1 MYVKYRRNICFYIRS
16 NEMKRKLSLRKA
28 GILCLLL
35 ALCLTMLPI
44 SALADSFQAVV
55 TSTSMV
61 VRSGPTVD
69 DSRIG
74 TLKKGTTVT
83 VLSHKNGI
91 AFIEY
96 KGKRGYARVSDM
108 TRLSTE
114 TTTEEKSLSGLGKVT
129 ASSLTVYASADK
141 SSKTLGTLKKGA
153 TITVLATKGDWARVE
168 NGSRTGYVL
177 KSGLSIDTKAT
188 ATATPAPTKKPSAT
202 PYVEWADTK
211 ESEDAVVTADKM
223 IVRDGP
229 TKDDEKLGTLKK
241 GTKFIVHAMD
251 DEEEVAYI
259 EYKDQLGFAL
269 VEDFRLVNPKATSS
283 AEKTSGLGVVNV
295 KTLSV
300 YEKASD
306 SSKKLGTLKKGDRVT
321 VLSATSSWAN
331 IQVGSKT
338 GYVNRHMLNI
348 TFGVTATPT
357 VKPTATAA
365 PTPTATPAPE
375 SLSGIGSVTVDVLYV
390 YKTASTSATK
400 LGSLKKGDCVTVL
413 AVKDGWARVQKG
425 SNVGYV
431 NKRGLDITYGATA
444 TPTVKPTAT
453 ATATPAA
460 TKQTSATLAPGWEMG
475 TAQSATVSK
484 RAVVRIGPSA
494 SDTSLGYLS
503 AGTKITVHAVKNGIA
518 YIEYKGRTGYA
529 SASALKL
536 DASSESE
543 ETALNCLCT
552 LNADGTKVYAS
563 ASTDSKVL
571 ATLHRG
577 ITFTALSE
585 KDGWVKLENGK
596 NIGYVKKSAVTLYPS
611 VSPTAKPDDPI
622 VSCDPVAAV
631 IAEDSTKV
639 YAKNDKSS
647 KVLATLKSGTSV
659 TLCGSSGSWAMIKSG
674 DSTGYV
680 YDPLSVLTQA
690 SVTLKESTSV
700 TATVS
705 KKTSVYPFMLKSERT
720 VGTVTVGLEV
730 KVLATKDNWALI
742 QRGSNKGYCPLS
754 CLTLAQQPT
763 LSETTKQEAILSAD
777 AKLYQYAS
785 TGSTV
790 KATLS
795 KYTLITLLGYDDG
808 WCLISS
814 GSQKGYVPRGSV
826 HLMSEFTLTATESLE
841 ATVSKASTV
850 YAYAHTKSKSLGSLK
865 KGATVTVLARDD
877 KWALVQKGSNQ
888 GYMPLD
894 ALNVK
899 TDEFTS
905 PTVKTLT
912 ATVIHSGAKVYK
924 LALED
929 ADVMTTL
936 ALAADVKV
944 TAYTSKWAR
953 VNLDGSVGYVLRKYL
968 SNDDYSPL
976 KSGDSSSS
984 SVLKLQKA
992 LEDLGYFDGIP
1003 AGNYGTITKTA
1014 VERLQKELG
1023 VEVTGNA
1030 DTALLRV
1037 LYGGYAP
1044 VSPIRSTALS
1054 KGDTGASVTRLQTR
1068 LTQKG
1073 YLSASIDGEYGSI
1086 TEKAVKLYQSVA
1098 KLTET
1103 GKADKETLASLFS
1116 SSAPKNTGSA
1126 VTGTTSSS
1134 GTGNSSHSTDPS
1146 ADPMSGT
1153 ASEKIEKVIEIA
1165 KQQLGKTYVYA
1176 TAGPNTFDC
1185 SGFTKYCYAKV
1196 GVSLRRSAQA
1206 VGYNDGTKIE
1216 GISNLK
1222 RGDIVCFNTI
1232 ADNDLSDHV
1241 GIYLGSG
1248 KFIHASSGQGKVVI
1262 SSLSNSY
1269 YNRVFS
1275 WGRRVL

>member
-1 MYVKYRRNICFYIRS
+1 M
-16 NEMKRKLSLRKA
+16 ERKHYLRKA

-35 ALCLTMLPI
+35 ALCLTVLPI
-44 SALADSFQAVV
+44 TALADSFQAVV
-55 TSTSMV
+55 TSASMV

-69 DSRIG
+69 DPRIG

-83 VLSHKNGI
+83 VLNHKNGI

-108 TRLSTE
+108 TRLSSDTG
-114 TTTEEKSLSGLGKVT
+114 TTDKSLSGLGKVT

-141 SSKTLGTLKKGA
+141 SSKAIGTIKKGA
-153 TITVLATKGDWARVE
+153 TITVLATKGDWARVQ
-168 NGSRTGYVL
+168 NGERIGYVL
-177 KSGLSIDTKAT
+177 KSGLTIDTKAT
-188 ATATPAPTKKPSAT
+188 ATPTPAATKKPSPT
-202 PYVEWADTK
+202 PYVEWANTK
-211 ESEDAVVTADKM
+211 ESEDAIVTADKM

-229 TKDDEKLGTLKK
+229 TKYDEKLGTLKK
-241 GTKFIVHAMD
+241 GTKIIVHAMD
-251 DEEEVAYI
+251 EDEEVAYI

-269 VEDFRLVNPKATSS
+269 VEDLRLLNPKTTASP
-283 AEKTSGLGVVNV
+283 AKTSGLGTVNV
-295 KTLSV
+295 KVLPV
-300 YEKASD
+300 YEKAST
-306 SSKKLGTLKKGDRVT
+306 SSAKLGSLKKGNRVT
-321 VLSATSSWAN
+321 VLAVNTGWAK
-331 IQVGSKT
+331 IQVGSNI
-338 GYVNRHMLNI
+338 GFVNRHMLNI

-357 VKPTATAA
+357 VKPTAT
-365 PTPTATPAPE
+365 PTPTATPAP
-375 SLSGIGSVTVDVLYV
+375 
-390 YKTASTSATK
+390 
-400 LGSLKKGDCVTVL
+400 
-413 AVKDGWARVQKG
+413 
-425 SNVGYV
+425 
-431 NKRGLDITYGATA
+431 
-444 TPTVKPTAT
+444 
-453 ATATPAA
+453 
-460 TKQTSATLAPGWEMG
+460 TKQTSATLAPGWEKG
-475 TAQSATVSK
+475 TARAATVSK
-484 RAVVRIGPSA
+484 RAIVRIGPSA

-529 SASALKL
+529 SASALKIEA
-536 DASSESE
+536 DSESQE
-543 ETALNCLCT
+543 KALNCLCT
-552 LNADGTKVYAS
+552 LNADGTKIYA
-563 ASTDSKVL
+563 APSTDSKLL
-571 ATLHRG
+571 AKLHRG

-596 NIGYVKKSAVTLYPS
+596 NIGYVKKSAITLYPS
-611 VSPTAKPDDPI
+611 VKPTAKPEDPI
-622 VSCDPVAAV
+622 IACDPVPAV
-631 IAEDSTKV
+631 VVNDSAKV
-639 YAKNDKSS
+639 YAKNDKNS
-647 KVLATLKSGTSV
+647 KVLATLKSGTTV
-659 TLCGSSGSWAMIKSG
+659 TLCGTSGSWAMIKSG
-674 DSTGYV
+674 DSVGYIN
-680 YDPLSVLTQA
+680 DAMGVLPQ
-690 SVTLKESTSV
+690 SSITLKESMSV

-705 KKTSVYPFMLKSERT
+705 KKSTVYPFLFKSERT
-720 VGTVTVGLEV
+720 LGTVSAGLEV
-730 KVLATKDNWALI
+730 KVLATKDDWALI

-763 LSETTKQEAILSAD
+763 LDETTKLEAILAAD

-795 KYTLITLLGYDDG
+795 KYALVTLLGYDDG

-814 GSQKGYVPRGSV
+814 GSQKGYVPRSSV
-826 HLMSEFTLTATESLE
+826 RLMSEFTLKATESLE
-841 ATVSKASTV
+841 GTVTKDSTV
-850 YAYAHTKSKSLGSLK
+850 YAYAHTRSASLGSLK

-877 KWALVQKGSNQ
+877 KWALVKKGNNQ

-924 LALED
+924 RALED
-929 ADVMTTL
+929 ADTL
-936 ALAADVKV
+936 ATLSLAADVKV
-944 TAYTSKWAR
+944 TAFNDKWAR
-953 VNLDGSVGYVLRKYL
+953 VNLNGSEGYVLRKYL
-968 SNDDYSPL
+968 NNDDYSPL

-992 LEDLGYFDGIP
+992 LENLGYFDGIP

-1014 VERLQKELG
+1014 VERLQKELD
-1023 VEVTGNA
+1023 VDVTGNA

-1044 VSPIRSTALS
+1044 VSPIRSTELS
-1054 KGDTGASVTRLQTR
+1054 KGDTGSNVTRLQTR

-1103 GKADKETLASLFS
+1103 GKADKATLASLFS
-1116 SSAPKNTGSA
+1116 SAAPKNTGAA
-1126 VTGTTSSS
+1126 VTGGS
-1134 GTGNSSHSTDPS
+1134 TGGNTNPND
-1146 ADPMSGT
+1146 DPMDGT
-1153 ASEKIEKVIEIA
+1153 ASEKIEKVIAIA
-1165 KQQLGKTYVYA
+1165 KQQLGKPYVYA

-1196 GVSLRRSAQA
+1196 GVSLRRSAQQ
-1206 VGYNDGTKIE
+1206 VGYNNGKKIE

-1222 RGDIVCFNTI
+1222 RGDIVCFNTV

-1241 GIYLGSG
+1241 GIYLGG
-1248 KFIHASSGQGKVVI
+1248 GQFIHASSGGGKVII
-1262 SSLSNSY
+1262 STLSNSY

>member
-1 MYVKYRRNICFYIRS
+1 M
-16 NEMKRKLSLRKA
+16 ERKHYLRKA

-35 ALCLTMLPI
+35 ALCLTALPI
-44 SALADSFQAVV
+44 TALADSFQAVV
-55 TSTSMV
+55 TSASMV

-69 DSRIG
+69 DPRIG

-83 VLSHKNGI
+83 VLNHKNGI

-108 TRLSTE
+108 TRLSSDTG
-114 TTTEEKSLSGLGKVT
+114 TTDKSLSGLGKVT

-141 SSKTLGTLKKGA
+141 YSKAIGTIKKGA
-153 TITVLATKGDWARVE
+153 TITVLATKGDWARVQ
-168 NGSRTGYVL
+168 NGERIGYVL
-177 KSGLSIDTKAT
+177 KSGLTIDTKAT
-188 ATATPAPTKKPSAT
+188 ATPTPEATKKPSPT
-202 PYVEWADTK
+202 PYVEWANTK
-211 ESEDAVVTADKM
+211 ESEDAIVTADKM

-229 TKDDEKLGTLKK
+229 TKYDEKLGTLKK
-241 GTKFIVHAMD
+241 GTKIIVHAMD
-251 DEEEVAYI
+251 EDEEVAYI

-269 VEDFRLVNPKATSS
+269 VEDLRLLNPKTTASP
-283 AEKTSGLGVVNV
+283 AKTSGLGTVNV
-295 KTLSV
+295 KVLPV
-300 YEKASD
+300 YEKAST
-306 SSKKLGTLKKGDRVT
+306 SSTKLGSLKKGNRVT
-321 VLSATSSWAN
+321 VLAVNTDWAK
-331 IQVGSKT
+331 IQVGSRV
-338 GYVNRHMLNI
+338 GFVNRHMLNI

-357 VKPTATAA
+357 VKPTAT

-375 SLSGIGSVTVDVLYV
+375 SLSGIGVVNVDVLYV
-390 YKTASTSATK
+390 YKTASTSASK
-400 LGSLKKGDCVTVL
+400 LGSLTDGDRVTVL
-413 AVKDGWARVQKG
+413 AVKDGWAKVQKG
-425 SNVGYV
+425 KNIGYV

-453 ATATPAA
+453 ATPAP
-460 TKQTSATLAPGWEMG
+460 TKQASATLAPGWEAG
-475 TAQSATVSK
+475 TARTATVSK
-484 RAVVRIGPSA
+484 RAIVRIGPSA

-529 SASALKL
+529 STSALKIEA
-536 DASSESE
+536 DSESQE
-543 ETALNCLCT
+543 KALNCLCT
-552 LNADGTKVYAS
+552 LNADGTKIYA
-563 ASTDSKVL
+563 APSTDSKVL

-596 NIGYVKKSAVTLYPS
+596 NIGYVKKSAITLYPS
-611 VSPTAKPDDPI
+611 VQPTAKPEDPI
-622 VSCDPVAAV
+622 IACDPVPAV
-631 IAEDSTKV
+631 VVNDSAKV
-639 YAKNDKSS
+639 YAKNDKNS
-647 KVLATLKSGTSV
+647 KVLATLKSGTTV
-659 TLCGSSGSWAMIKSG
+659 TLCGTSGSWAMIKSG
-674 DSTGYV
+674 DSVGYIN
-680 YDPLSVLTQA
+680 DAMGVLPQ
-690 SVTLKESTSV
+690 SSITLKESMSV

-705 KKTSVYPFMLKSERT
+705 KKSTVYPFLFKSERT
-720 VGTVTVGLEV
+720 LGTVSAGLEV
-730 KVLATKDNWALI
+730 KVLATKDDWALI

-763 LSETTKQEAILSAD
+763 LDETTKLEAILAAD

-795 KYTLITLLGYDDG
+795 KYALVTLLGYDDG

-814 GSQKGYVPRGSV
+814 GSQKGYVPRSSV
-826 HLMSEFTLTATESLE
+826 RLMSEFTLKATESLE
-841 ATVSKASTV
+841 GTVTKDSTV
-850 YAYAHTKSKSLGSLK
+850 YAYAHTKSASLGSLK

-877 KWALVQKGSNQ
+877 KWALVKKGNNQ

-912 ATVIHSGAKVYK
+912 ATVIHSGVKVYK
-924 LALED
+924 RALED
-929 ADVMTTL
+929 ADTL
-936 ALAADVKV
+936 ATLSLAADVKV
-944 TAYTSKWAR
+944 TAFNDKWAR
-953 VNLDGSVGYVLRKYL
+953 VNLNGSEGYVLRKYL
-968 SNDDYSPL
+968 NNDDYAPL

-992 LEDLGYFDGIP
+992 LENLGYFDGIP

-1014 VERLQKELG
+1014 VERLQKELD
-1023 VEVTGNA
+1023 VDVTGNA

-1044 VSPIRSTALS
+1044 VSPIRSTELS
-1054 KGDTGASVTRLQTR
+1054 KGDTGSNVTRLQTR

-1103 GKADKETLASLFS
+1103 GKADKATLASLFS
-1116 SSAPKNTGSA
+1116 SAAPKNTGAA
-1126 VTGTTSSS
+1126 VTGGS
-1134 GTGNSSHSTDPS
+1134 TGGNTNPND
-1146 ADPMSGT
+1146 DPMDGT
-1153 ASEKIEKVIEIA
+1153 ASEKIEKVIAIA
-1165 KQQLGKTYVYA
+1165 KQQLGKPYVYA

-1196 GVSLRRSAQA
+1196 GVSLRRSAQQ
-1206 VGYNDGTKIE
+1206 VGYNNGKKIE

-1222 RGDIVCFNTI
+1222 RGDIVCFNTV

-1241 GIYLGSG
+1241 GIYLGG
-1248 KFIHASSGQGKVVI
+1248 GQFIHASSGGGKVII
-1262 SSLSNSY
+1262 STLSNSY

>member
-1 MYVKYRRNICFYIRS
+1 MESKHY
-16 NEMKRKLSLRKA
+16 LRKA

-35 ALCLTMLPI
+35 ALCLTALPI
-44 SALADSFQAVV
+44 MALADSFQAVV
-55 TSTSMV
+55 TSATMV
-61 VRSGPTVD
+61 VRSGPTVE

-83 VLSHKNGI
+83 VLNHKNGI

-114 TTTEEKSLSGLGKVT
+114 TATPEKSLSGLGKVT
-129 ASSLTVYASADK
+129 ASSLKVYASADT
-141 SSKTLGTLKKGA
+141 SSKSLGTLKKGA

-168 NGSRTGYVL
+168 NGDRIGYVL
-177 KSGLSIDTKAT
+177 KSGLTIDTKAS
-188 ATATPAPTKKPSAT
+188 ATATPAATKKPSPT

-211 ESEDAVVTADKM
+211 ESEDAIVTADKM

-229 TKDDEKLGTLKK
+229 TKNDEKLGTLKK

-251 DEEEVAYI
+251 DDEKVAYI

-269 VEDFRLVNPKATSS
+269 VEDFRLLNPKTTSS
-283 AEKTSGLGVVNV
+283 TDKTSGIGVVNV

-300 YEKASD
+300 YEKAST
-306 SSKKLGTLKKGDRVT
+306 SSKKLGSLKKGDRVT
-321 VLSATSSWAN
+321 VLAANSSWAN

-348 TFGVTATPT
+348 SFGVTATPT
-357 VKPTATAA
+357 VKPTAT

-375 SLSGIGSVTVDVLYV
+375 SLSGIGVVNVDVLYV
-390 YKTASTSATK
+390 YKTASTSSSK
-400 LGSLKKGDCVTVL
+400 LGSLTDGDRVTVL
-413 AVKDGWARVQKG
+413 AVSGGWAKVQKG
-425 SNVGYV
+425 SNTGYV

-453 ATATPAA
+453 ATPAP
-460 TKQTSATLAPGWEMG
+460 TKQASATLAPGWE
-475 TAQSATVSK
+475 TATAREATVSK
-484 RAVVRIGPSA
+484 RAIVRIGPSA

-529 SASALKL
+529 SASALKI
-536 DASSESE
+536 ASASESE
-543 ETALNCLCT
+543 EKALNCLCT
-552 LNADGTKVYAS
+552 LNSDGTKIYA
-563 ASTDSKVL
+563 APSTDSKVL

-596 NIGYVKKSAVTLYPS
+596 NIGYVKKSAITLYPS
-611 VSPTAKPDDPI
+611 VQPTVKPDDPI
-622 VSCDPVAAV
+622 IESDPVAAV
-631 IAEDSTKV
+631 VVTDSAKV
-639 YAKNDKSS
+639 YARNDKSS
-647 KVLATLKSGTSV
+647 KVLATLKSGTTV
-659 TLCGSSGSWAMIKSG
+659 TLCGTSGSWAKIKSG
-674 DSTGYV
+674 DNVGYIN
-680 YDPLSVLTQA
+680 DAMGVLPQ
-690 SVTLKESTSV
+690 SSITLKESMSV

-705 KKTSVYPFMLKSERT
+705 KKTTVYPFLFKSERT
-720 VGTVTVGLEV
+720 LGTVSAGLEV
-730 KVLATKDNWALI
+730 KVLATKDDWALI

-763 LSETTKQEAILSAD
+763 LPETTKQEAILSAD
-777 AKLYQYAS
+777 TKLYSYAS
-785 TGSTV
+785 TSSTA

-795 KYTLITLLGYDDG
+795 KYALVTLLGYDDG

-814 GSQKGYVPRGSV
+814 GSQKGYVPRSSV
-826 HLMSEFTLTATESLE
+826 HLMSEFTLKATESLE
-841 ATVSKASTV
+841 ATVSKNSTV
-850 YAYAHTKSKSLGSLK
+850 YAYAHTKSASLGSLK

-877 KWALVQKGSNQ
+877 QWALVKKGSNQ
-888 GYMPLD
+888 GYMPLE

-924 LALED
+924 RALED

-944 TAYTSKWAR
+944 TAYNGKWAR
-953 VNLDGSVGYVLRKYL
+953 VNLDGSEGYVLRKYL
-968 SNDDYSPL
+968 NNDDYSPL

-992 LEDLGYFDGIP
+992 LENLGYFDGIP

-1030 DTALLRV
+1030 DTSLLRV

-1044 VSPIRSTALS
+1044 VSPIRSTELS
-1054 KGDTGASVTRLQTR
+1054 KGDTGSSVTRLQTR

-1073 YLSASIDGEYGSI
+1073 YLSDSIDGEYGSL

-1103 GKADKETLASLFS
+1103 GIADKATLASLFS

-1126 VTGTTSSS
+1126 VTGSTS
-1134 GTGNSSHSTDPS
+1134 TGGSTGGNPSHSTDPS
-1146 ADPMSGT
+1146 SDPMSGT
-1153 ASEKIEKVIEIA
+1153 SSEKIEKVIEIA
-1165 KQQLGKTYVYA
+1165 KQQLGKPYVYA
-1176 TAGPNTFDC
+1176 TAGPKTFDC

-1206 VGYNDGTKIE
+1206 VGYNDGKKIE

-1222 RGDIVCFNTI
+1222 RGDIVCFNTV

-1248 KFIHASSGQGKVVI
+1248 KFIHASSGQAKVVI

>member
-1 MYVKYRRNICFYIRS
+1 MESKH
-16 NEMKRKLSLRKA
+16 SLRKA

-35 ALCLTMLPI
+35 ALCLTALPI
-44 SALADSFQAVV
+44 MALADSFQAVV
-55 TSTSMV
+55 TSATMV
-61 VRSGPTVD
+61 VRSGPTVE

-83 VLSHKNGI
+83 VLNHKNGI

-114 TTTEEKSLSGLGKVT
+114 TATPEKSLSGLGKVT
-129 ASSLTVYASADK
+129 ASSLKVYASADT
-141 SSKTLGTLKKGA
+141 SSKSLGTLKKGA

-168 NGSRTGYVL
+168 NGDRIGYVL
-177 KSGLSIDTKAT
+177 KSGLTIDTKAS
-188 ATATPAPTKKPSAT
+188 ATATPAATKKPSPT

-211 ESEDAVVTADKM
+211 ESEDAIVTADKM

-229 TKDDEKLGTLKK
+229 TKNDEKLGTLKK

-251 DEEEVAYI
+251 DDEKVAYI

-269 VEDFRLVNPKATSS
+269 VEDFRLLNPKTTSS
-283 AEKTSGLGVVNV
+283 TDKTSGIGVVNV

-300 YEKASD
+300 YEKANT
-306 SSKKLGTLKKGDRVT
+306 SSKKLGTLKQGDCVT
-321 VLSATSSWAN
+321 VLSASSSWAN

-348 TFGVTATPT
+348 SFGVTATPT
-357 VKPTATAA
+357 VKPTAT

-375 SLSGIGSVTVDVLYV
+375 SLSGIGVVNVDVLYV
-390 YKTASTSATK
+390 YKTASTSSSK
-400 LGSLKKGDCVTVL
+400 LGSLTDGDRVTVL
-413 AVKDGWARVQKG
+413 AVSGGWAKVQKG
-425 SNVGYV
+425 SNTGYV

-453 ATATPAA
+453 ATPAP
-460 TKQTSATLAPGWEMG
+460 TKQASATLAPGWE
-475 TAQSATVSK
+475 TATAREATVSK
-484 RAVVRIGPSA
+484 RAIVRIGPSA

-529 SASALKL
+529 SASALKI
-536 DASSESE
+536 ASASESE
-543 ETALNCLCT
+543 EKALNCLCT
-552 LNADGTKVYAS
+552 LNSDGTKIYA
-563 ASTDSKVL
+563 APSTDSKLL

-577 ITFTALSE
+577 VTFTALSE

-596 NIGYVKKSAVTLYPS
+596 NIGYVKKSAITLYPS
-611 VSPTAKPDDPI
+611 VQPTAKPDDPI
-622 VSCDPVAAV
+622 IESDPVAAV
-631 IAEDSTKV
+631 VVADSAKV

-647 KVLATLKSGTSV
+647 KVLATLKSGTTV
-659 TLCGSSGSWAMIKSG
+659 TLCGTSGSWAMIKSG
-674 DSTGYV
+674 DNVGYIN
-680 YDPLSVLTQA
+680 DAMGVLPQ
-690 SVTLKESTSV
+690 SSITLKESMSV

-705 KKTSVYPFMLKSERT
+705 KKTTVYPFLFKSERSL
-720 VGTVTVGLEV
+720 GTVSAGLEV
-730 KVLATKDNWALI
+730 KVLATKDDWALI

-763 LSETTKQEAILSAD
+763 LPETTKQEAILSAD
-777 AKLYQYAS
+777 TKLYPYAS
-785 TGSTV
+785 TSSTA
-790 KATLS
+790 KATIS
-795 KYTLITLLGYDDG
+795 KYALVTLLGYDDG

-814 GSQKGYVPRGSV
+814 GSQKGYVPRSSV
-826 HLMSEFTLTATESLE
+826 HLMSEFTLKATESLE
-841 ATVSKASTV
+841 ATVSKDSTV
-850 YAYAHTKSKSLGSLK
+850 YAYAHTKSASLGSLK

-877 KWALVQKGSNQ
+877 QWALVKKGSNQ
-888 GYMPLD
+888 GYMPLE

-899 TDEFTS
+899 TDEFAS

-912 ATVIHSGAKVYK
+912 ATVIHSSAKVYK
-924 LALED
+924 RALED

-944 TAYTSKWAR
+944 TAYNDKWAR
-953 VNLDGSVGYVLRKYL
+953 VNLDGSEGYVLRKYL
-968 SNDDYSPL
+968 NNDDYSPL
-976 KSGDSSSS
+976 KSGDSASS

-992 LEDLGYFDGIP
+992 LENLGYFDGIP
-1003 AGNYGTITKTA
+1003 AGNYGTITKAA

-1054 KGDTGASVTRLQTR
+1054 KGDTGSSVTRLQTR

-1103 GKADKETLASLFS
+1103 GTADKATLASLFS
-1116 SSAPKNTGSA
+1116 SAAPKNTGSA
-1126 VTGTTSSS
+1126 VTGSTS
-1134 GTGNSSHSTDPS
+1134 TGGSTGGNPSHSTDPS
-1146 ADPMSGT
+1146 SDPMSGT
-1153 ASEKIEKVIEIA
+1153 SSEKIEKVIEIA
-1165 KQQLGKTYVYA
+1165 KQQLGKPYVYA

-1206 VGYNDGTKIE
+1206 VGYNDGKKIE

-1248 KFIHASSGQGKVVI
+1248 KFIHASSGQAKVVI
-1262 SSLSNSY
+1262 STLSNSY

>member
-1 MYVKYRRNICFYIRS
+1 M
-16 NEMKRKLSLRKA
+16 ERKHYLRKA

-35 ALCLTMLPI
+35 ALCLTVLPI
-44 SALADSFQAVV
+44 TALADSFQAVV
-55 TSTSMV
+55 TSASMV

-69 DSRIG
+69 DPRIG

-83 VLSHKNGI
+83 VLNHKNGI

-108 TRLSTE
+108 TRLSSDTG
-114 TTTEEKSLSGLGKVT
+114 TTDKSLSGLGKVT

-141 SSKTLGTLKKGA
+141 SSKAIGTIKKGA
-153 TITVLATKGDWARVE
+153 TITVLATKGDWARVQ
-168 NGSRTGYVL
+168 NGERIGYVL
-177 KSGLSIDTKAT
+177 KSGLTIDTKAT
-188 ATATPAPTKKPSAT
+188 ATPTPEATKKPSPT
-202 PYVEWADTK
+202 PYVEWANTK
-211 ESEDAVVTADKM
+211 ESEDAIVTADKM

-229 TKDDEKLGTLKK
+229 TKYDEKLGTLKK
-241 GTKFIVHAMD
+241 GTKIIVHAMD
-251 DEEEVAYI
+251 EDEEVAYI

-269 VEDFRLVNPKATSS
+269 VEDLRLLNPKTTASP
-283 AEKTSGLGVVNV
+283 AKTSGLGTVNV
-295 KTLSV
+295 KVLPV
-300 YEKASD
+300 YEKAS
-306 SSKKLGTLKKGDRVT
+306 
-321 VLSATSSWAN
+321 TSS
-331 IQVGSKT
+331 
-338 GYVNRHMLNI
+338 
-348 TFGVTATPT
+348 
-357 VKPTATAA
+357 
-365 PTPTATPAPE
+365 
-375 SLSGIGSVTVDVLYV
+375 
-390 YKTASTSATK
+390 TK
-400 LGSLKKGDCVTVL
+400 LGSLKKGNRVTVL
-413 AVKDGWARVQKG
+413 AVKDGWAKVQKG
-425 SNVGYV
+425 KNIGYV

-453 ATATPAA
+453 PAP
-460 TKQTSATLAPGWEMG
+460 TKQASATLAPGWEKG
-475 TAQSATVSK
+475 TARAATVSK
-484 RAVVRIGPSA
+484 RAIVRIGPSA

-529 SASALKL
+529 SASALKIEA
-536 DASSESE
+536 DSESQE
-543 ETALNCLCT
+543 KALNCLCT
-552 LNADGTKVYAS
+552 LNADGTKIYA
-563 ASTDSKVL
+563 APSTDSKLL
-571 ATLHRG
+571 AKLHRG

-596 NIGYVKKSAVTLYPS
+596 NIGYVKKSAITLYPS
-611 VSPTAKPDDPI
+611 VQPTAKPEDPI
-622 VSCDPVAAV
+622 IACDPVPAV
-631 IAEDSTKV
+631 VVNDSAKV
-639 YAKNDKSS
+639 YAKNDKNS
-647 KVLATLKSGTSV
+647 KVLATLKSGTTV
-659 TLCGSSGSWAMIKSG
+659 TLCGTSGSWAMIKSG
-674 DSTGYV
+674 DSVGYIN
-680 YDPLSVLTQA
+680 DAMGVLPQ
-690 SVTLKESTSV
+690 SSITLKESMSV

-705 KKTSVYPFMLKSERT
+705 KKSTVYPFLFKSERT
-720 VGTVTVGLEV
+720 LGTVSAGLEV
-730 KVLATKDNWALI
+730 KVLATKDDWALI

-763 LSETTKQEAILSAD
+763 LDETTKLEAILAAD

-795 KYTLITLLGYDDG
+795 KYALVTLLGYDDG

-814 GSQKGYVPRGSV
+814 GSQKGYVPRSSV
-826 HLMSEFTLTATESLE
+826 RLMSEFTLKATESLE
-841 ATVSKASTV
+841 GTVTKNSTV
-850 YAYAHTKSKSLGSLK
+850 YAYAHTKSASLGSLK

-877 KWALVQKGSNQ
+877 KWALVKKGNNQ

-924 LALED
+924 RALED
-929 ADVMTTL
+929 ADTL
-936 ALAADVKV
+936 ATLSLAADVKV
-944 TAYTSKWAR
+944 TAFNDKWAR
-953 VNLDGSVGYVLRKYL
+953 VNLNGSEGYALRKYL
-968 SNDDYSPL
+968 NNDDYSPL

-992 LEDLGYFDGIP
+992 LENLGYFDGIP
-1003 AGNYGTITKTA
+1003 AGNYGSITKTA
-1014 VERLQKELG
+1014 VERLQKELD
-1023 VEVTGNA
+1023 VDVTGNA

-1044 VSPIRSTALS
+1044 VSPIRSTELS
-1054 KGDTGASVTRLQTR
+1054 RGDTGSNVTRLQTR

-1103 GKADKETLASLFS
+1103 GKADKATLASLFS
-1116 SSAPKNTGSA
+1116 SAAPKNTGAA
-1126 VTGTTSSS
+1126 VTGGS
-1134 GTGNSSHSTDPS
+1134 TGGNTNPND
-1146 ADPMSGT
+1146 DPMDGT
-1153 ASEKIEKVIEIA
+1153 ASEKIEKVIAIA
-1165 KQQLGKTYVYA
+1165 KQQMGKPYVYA

-1196 GVSLRRSAQA
+1196 GVSLRRSAQQ
-1206 VGYNDGTKIE
+1206 VGYNNGKKIE

-1222 RGDIVCFNTI
+1222 RGDIVCFNTV

-1241 GIYLGSG
+1241 GIYLGG
-1248 KFIHASSGQGKVVI
+1248 GQFIHASSGGGKVII
-1262 SSLSNSY
+1262 STLSNSY

>member
-1 MYVKYRRNICFYIRS
+1 M
-16 NEMKRKLSLRKA
+16 ERKHYLRKA

-35 ALCLTMLPI
+35 ALCLTALPI
-44 SALADSFQAVV
+44 TALADSFQAVV
-55 TSTSMV
+55 TSASMV

-69 DSRIG
+69 DPRIG

-83 VLSHKNGI
+83 VLNHKNGI

-108 TRLSTE
+108 TRLSSDTG
-114 TTTEEKSLSGLGKVT
+114 TTDKSLSGLGKVT

-141 SSKTLGTLKKGA
+141 SSKAIGTIKKGA
-153 TITVLATKGDWARVE
+153 TITVLATKGDWARVQ
-168 NGSRTGYVL
+168 NGERIGYVL
-177 KSGLSIDTKAT
+177 KSGLTIDTKAT
-188 ATATPAPTKKPSAT
+188 ATPTPAATKKPSPT
-202 PYVEWADTK
+202 PYVEWANTK
-211 ESEDAVVTADKM
+211 ESEDAIVTADKM

-229 TKDDEKLGTLKK
+229 TKYDEKLGTLKK
-241 GTKFIVHAMD
+241 GTKIIVHAMD
-251 DEEEVAYI
+251 EDEEIAYI

-269 VEDFRLVNPKATSS
+269 VEDLRLLNPKTTASP
-283 AEKTSGLGVVNV
+283 AKTSGLGTVNV
-295 KTLSV
+295 KVLPV
-300 YEKASD
+300 YEKAST
-306 SSKKLGTLKKGDRVT
+306 SSTKLGSLKKGNRVT
-321 VLSATSSWAN
+321 VLAVNTDWAK
-331 IQVGSKT
+331 IQVGSNI
-338 GYVNRHMLNI
+338 GFVNRHMLNI

-357 VKPTATAA
+357 VKPTAT
-365 PTPTATPAPE
+365 PTPTATPAP
-375 SLSGIGSVTVDVLYV
+375 
-390 YKTASTSATK
+390 
-400 LGSLKKGDCVTVL
+400 
-413 AVKDGWARVQKG
+413 
-425 SNVGYV
+425 
-431 NKRGLDITYGATA
+431 
-444 TPTVKPTAT
+444 
-453 ATATPAA
+453 
-460 TKQTSATLAPGWEMG
+460 TKQTSATLAPGWEAG
-475 TAQSATVSK
+475 TARTATVSK
-484 RAVVRIGPSA
+484 RAIVRIGPSA

-529 SASALKL
+529 SASALKIEA
-536 DASSESE
+536 DSESQE
-543 ETALNCLCT
+543 KALNCLCT
-552 LNADGTKVYAS
+552 LNADGTKIYA
-563 ASTDSKVL
+563 APSTDSKLL
-571 ATLHRG
+571 AKLHRG

-596 NIGYVKKSAVTLYPS
+596 NIGYVKKSAITLYPS
-611 VSPTAKPDDPI
+611 VQPTAKPEDPI
-622 VSCDPVAAV
+622 IACDPVPAV
-631 IAEDSTKV
+631 VVNDSAKV
-639 YAKNDKSS
+639 YAKNDKNS
-647 KVLATLKSGTSV
+647 KVLATLKSGTTV
-659 TLCGSSGSWAMIKSG
+659 TLCGTSGSWAMIKSG
-674 DSTGYV
+674 DSVGYIN
-680 YDPLSVLTQA
+680 DAMGVLPQ
-690 SVTLKESTSV
+690 SSITLKESMSV

-705 KKTSVYPFMLKSERT
+705 KKSTVYPFLFKSERT
-720 VGTVTVGLEV
+720 LGTVSAGLEV
-730 KVLATKDNWALI
+730 KVLATKDDWALI

-763 LSETTKQEAILSAD
+763 LDETTKLEAILAAD

-795 KYTLITLLGYDDG
+795 KYALVTLLGYDDG

-814 GSQKGYVPRGSV
+814 GSQKGYVPRSSV
-826 HLMSEFTLTATESLE
+826 RLMSEFTLKATESLE
-841 ATVSKASTV
+841 GTVTKNSTV
-850 YAYAHTKSKSLGSLK
+850 YAYAHTKSASLGSLK

-877 KWALVQKGSNQ
+877 KWALVKKGNNQ

-924 LALED
+924 RALED
-929 ADVMTTL
+929 ADTL
-936 ALAADVKV
+936 ATLSLAADVKV
-944 TAYTSKWAR
+944 TAFNDKWAR
-953 VNLDGSVGYVLRKYL
+953 VNLNGSEGYALRKYL
-968 SNDDYSPL
+968 NNDDYSPL

-992 LEDLGYFDGIP
+992 LENLGYFDGIP
-1003 AGNYGTITKTA
+1003 AGNYGSITKTA
-1014 VERLQKELG
+1014 VERLQKELD
-1023 VEVTGNA
+1023 VDVTGNA

-1044 VSPIRSTALS
+1044 VSPIRSTELS
-1054 KGDTGASVTRLQTR
+1054 RGDTGSNVTRLQTR

-1103 GKADKETLASLFS
+1103 GKADKATLASLFS
-1116 SSAPKNTGSA
+1116 SAAPKNTGAA
-1126 VTGTTSSS
+1126 VTGGS
-1134 GTGNSSHSTDPS
+1134 TGGNTNPND
-1146 ADPMSGT
+1146 DPMDGT
-1153 ASEKIEKVIEIA
+1153 ASEKIEKVIAIA
-1165 KQQLGKTYVYA
+1165 KQQMGKPYVYA

-1196 GVSLRRSAQA
+1196 GVSLRRSAQQ
-1206 VGYNDGTKIE
+1206 VGYNNGKKIE

-1222 RGDIVCFNTI
+1222 RGDIVCFNTV

-1241 GIYLGSG
+1241 GIYLGG
-1248 KFIHASSGQGKVVI
+1248 GQFIHASSGGGKVII
-1262 SSLSNSY
+1262 STLSNSY

>member
-1 MYVKYRRNICFYIRS
+1 MESKHY
-16 NEMKRKLSLRKA
+16 LRKA

-35 ALCLTMLPI
+35 ALCLTALPI
-44 SALADSFQAVV
+44 MALADSFQAVV
-55 TSTSMV
+55 TSATMV
-61 VRSGPTVD
+61 VRSGPTVE

-83 VLSHKNGI
+83 VLNHKNGI

-114 TTTEEKSLSGLGKVT
+114 TATPEKSLSGLGKVT
-129 ASSLTVYASADK
+129 ASSLKVYASADT
-141 SSKTLGTLKKGA
+141 SSKSLGTLKKGA

-168 NGSRTGYVL
+168 NGDRIGYVL
-177 KSGLSIDTKAT
+177 KSGLTIDTKAS
-188 ATATPAPTKKPSAT
+188 ATATPAATKKPSPT

-211 ESEDAVVTADKM
+211 ESEDAIVTADKM

-229 TKDDEKLGTLKK
+229 TKNDEKLGTLKK

-251 DEEEVAYI
+251 DDEKVAYI

-269 VEDFRLVNPKATSS
+269 VEDFRLLNPKTTSS
-283 AEKTSGLGVVNV
+283 TDKTSGIGVVNV
-295 KTLSV
+295 KVLSV
-300 YEKASD
+300 YEKANT
-306 SSKKLGTLKKGDRVT
+306 SSKKLGSLKKGDRVT
-321 VLSATSSWAN
+321 VLAANSSWAN

-348 TFGVTATPT
+348 SFGVTATPT
-357 VKPTATAA
+357 VKPTAT

-375 SLSGIGSVTVDVLYV
+375 SLSGIGVVNVDVLYV
-390 YKTASTSATK
+390 YKTASTSSSK
-400 LGSLKKGDCVTVL
+400 LGSLTDGDRVTVL
-413 AVKDGWARVQKG
+413 AVSGGWAKVQKG
-425 SNVGYV
+425 SNTGYV

-453 ATATPAA
+453 ATPAP
-460 TKQTSATLAPGWEMG
+460 TKQASATLAPGWE
-475 TAQSATVSK
+475 TATAREATVSK
-484 RAVVRIGPSA
+484 RAIVRIGPSA

-529 SASALKL
+529 SASALKI
-536 DASSESE
+536 ASASESE
-543 ETALNCLCT
+543 EKALNCLCT
-552 LNADGTKVYAS
+552 LNSDGTKIYA
-563 ASTDSKVL
+563 APSTDSKVL

-596 NIGYVKKSAVTLYPS
+596 NIGYVKKSAITLYPS
-611 VSPTAKPDDPI
+611 VQPTVKPDDPI
-622 VSCDPVAAV
+622 IESDPVAAV
-631 IAEDSTKV
+631 VVTDSAKV

-647 KVLATLKSGTSV
+647 KVLATLKSGTTV
-659 TLCGSSGSWAMIKSG
+659 TLCGTSGSWAKIKSG
-674 DSTGYV
+674 DNVGYIN
-680 YDPLSVLTQA
+680 DAMGVLPQ
-690 SVTLKESTSV
+690 SSITLKESMSV

-705 KKTSVYPFMLKSERT
+705 KKTTVYPFLFKSERT
-720 VGTVTVGLEV
+720 LGTVSAGLEV
-730 KVLATKDNWALI
+730 KVLATKDDWALI

-763 LSETTKQEAILSAD
+763 LPETTKQEAILSAD
-777 AKLYQYAS
+777 TKLYSYAS
-785 TGSTV
+785 TSSTA

-795 KYTLITLLGYDDG
+795 KYALVTLLGYDDG

-814 GSQKGYVPRGSV
+814 GSQKGYVPRSSV
-826 HLMSEFTLTATESLE
+826 HLMSEFTLKATESLE
-841 ATVSKASTV
+841 ATVSKDSTV
-850 YAYAHTKSKSLGSLK
+850 YAYAHTKSASLGSLK

-877 KWALVQKGSNQ
+877 QWALVKKGSNQ
-888 GYMPLD
+888 GYMPLE

-924 LALED
+924 RALED

-944 TAYTSKWAR
+944 TAYNDKWAR
-953 VNLDGSVGYVLRKYL
+953 VNLDGSEGYVLRKYL
-968 SNDDYSPL
+968 NNDDYSPL

-992 LEDLGYFDGIP
+992 LENLGYFDGIP

-1030 DTALLRV
+1030 DTSLLRV

-1044 VSPIRSTALS
+1044 VSPIRSTELS
-1054 KGDTGASVTRLQTR
+1054 KGDTGSSVTRLQTR

-1073 YLSASIDGEYGSI
+1073 YLSDSIDGEYGSL

-1103 GKADKETLASLFS
+1103 GIADKATLASLFS

-1126 VTGTTSSS
+1126 VTGSTS
-1134 GTGNSSHSTDPS
+1134 TGGSTGGNPSHSTDPS
-1146 ADPMSGT
+1146 SDPMSGT
-1153 ASEKIEKVIEIA
+1153 SSEKIEKVIEIA
-1165 KQQLGKTYVYA
+1165 KQQLGKPYVYA
-1176 TAGPNTFDC
+1176 TAGPKTFDC

-1206 VGYNDGTKIE
+1206 VGYNDGKKIE

-1222 RGDIVCFNTI
+1222 RGDIVCFNTV

-1248 KFIHASSGQGKVVI
+1248 KFIHASSGQAKVVI

>member
-1 MYVKYRRNICFYIRS
+1 MESKHY
-16 NEMKRKLSLRKA
+16 LRKA

-35 ALCLTMLPI
+35 ALCLTALPI
-44 SALADSFQAVV
+44 MALADSFQAVV
-55 TSTSMV
+55 TSATMV
-61 VRSGPTVD
+61 VRSGPTVE

-83 VLSHKNGI
+83 VLNHKNGI

-114 TTTEEKSLSGLGKVT
+114 TATPEKSLSGLGKVT
-129 ASSLTVYASADK
+129 ASSLKVYASADT
-141 SSKTLGTLKKGA
+141 SSKSLGTLKKGA

-168 NGSRTGYVL
+168 NGDRIGYVL
-177 KSGLSIDTKAT
+177 KSGLTIDTKAS
-188 ATATPAPTKKPSAT
+188 ATATPAATKKPSPT

-211 ESEDAVVTADKM
+211 ESEDAIVTADKM

-229 TKDDEKLGTLKK
+229 TKNDEKLGTLKK

-251 DEEEVAYI
+251 DDEKVAYI

-269 VEDFRLVNPKATSS
+269 VEDFRLLNPKTTSS
-283 AEKTSGLGVVNV
+283 TDKTSGIGVVNV
-295 KTLSV
+295 KVLSV
-300 YEKASD
+300 YEKANT
-306 SSKKLGTLKKGDRVT
+306 SSKKLGSLKKGDRVT
-321 VLSATSSWAN
+321 VLAANSSWAN

-348 TFGVTATPT
+348 SFGVTATPT
-357 VKPTATAA
+357 VKPTAT

-375 SLSGIGSVTVDVLYV
+375 SLSGIGVVNVDVLYV
-390 YKTASTSATK
+390 YKTASTSSSK
-400 LGSLKKGDCVTVL
+400 LGSLTDGDRVTVL
-413 AVKDGWARVQKG
+413 AVSGGWAKVQKG
-425 SNVGYV
+425 SNTGYV

-453 ATATPAA
+453 ATPAP
-460 TKQTSATLAPGWEMG
+460 TKQASATLAPGWE
-475 TAQSATVSK
+475 TATAREATVSK
-484 RAVVRIGPSA
+484 RAIVRIGPSA

-529 SASALKL
+529 SASALKI
-536 DASSESE
+536 ASASESE
-543 ETALNCLCT
+543 EKALNCLCT
-552 LNADGTKVYAS
+552 LNSDGTKIYA
-563 ASTDSKVL
+563 APSTDSKLL

-596 NIGYVKKSAVTLYPS
+596 NIGYVKKSAITLYPS
-611 VSPTAKPDDPI
+611 VQPTVKPDDPI
-622 VSCDPVAAV
+622 IESDPVAAV
-631 IAEDSTKV
+631 VVTDSAKV

-647 KVLATLKSGTSV
+647 KVLATLKSGTTV
-659 TLCGSSGSWAMIKSG
+659 TLCGTSGSWAKIKSG
-674 DSTGYV
+674 DNVGYIN
-680 YDPLSVLTQA
+680 DAMGVLPQ
-690 SVTLKESTSV
+690 SSITLKESMSV

-705 KKTSVYPFMLKSERT
+705 KKTTVYPFLFKSERT
-720 VGTVTVGLEV
+720 LGTVSAGLEV
-730 KVLATKDNWALI
+730 KVLATKDDWALI

-763 LSETTKQEAILSAD
+763 LPETTKQEAILSAD
-777 AKLYQYAS
+777 TKLYSYAS
-785 TGSTV
+785 TSSTA

-795 KYTLITLLGYDDG
+795 KYALVTLLGYDDG

-814 GSQKGYVPRGSV
+814 GSQKGYVPRSSV
-826 HLMSEFTLTATESLE
+826 HLMSEFTLKATESLE
-841 ATVSKASTV
+841 ATVSKNSTV
-850 YAYAHTKSKSLGSLK
+850 YAYAHTKSASLGSLK

-877 KWALVQKGSNQ
+877 QWALVKKGSNQ
-888 GYMPLD
+888 GYMPLE

-924 LALED
+924 RALED

-944 TAYTSKWAR
+944 TAYNGKWAR
-953 VNLDGSVGYVLRKYL
+953 VNLDGSEGYVLRKYL
-968 SNDDYSPL
+968 NNDDYSPL

-992 LEDLGYFDGIP
+992 LENLGYFDGIP

-1030 DTALLRV
+1030 DTSLLRV

-1044 VSPIRSTALS
+1044 VSPIRSTELS
-1054 KGDTGASVTRLQTR
+1054 KGDTGSSVTRLQTR

-1073 YLSASIDGEYGSI
+1073 YLSDSIDGEYGSL

-1103 GKADKETLASLFS
+1103 GTADKATLASLFS

-1126 VTGTTSSS
+1126 VTGSTS
-1134 GTGNSSHSTDPS
+1134 TGGSTGGNPSHSTDPS
-1146 ADPMSGT
+1146 SDPMSGT
-1153 ASEKIEKVIEIA
+1153 SSEKIEKVIEIA
-1165 KQQLGKTYVYA
+1165 KQQLGKPYVYA
-1176 TAGPNTFDC
+1176 TAGPKTFDC

-1206 VGYNDGTKIE
+1206 VGYNDGKKIE

-1222 RGDIVCFNTI
+1222 RGDIVCFNTV

-1248 KFIHASSGQGKVVI
+1248 KFIHASSGQAKVVI

>member
-1 MYVKYRRNICFYIRS
+1 M
-16 NEMKRKLSLRKA
+16 ERKHYLRKA

-35 ALCLTMLPI
+35 ALCLTSLPI
-44 SALADSFQAVV
+44 VALADSFQAVV
-55 TSTSMV
+55 TSASMV
-61 VRSGPTVD
+61 VRSGPTVE

-83 VLSHKNGI
+83 VLNHKNGI

-114 TTTEEKSLSGLGKVT
+114 TAEPEKSLSGLGTVT
-129 ASSLTVYASADK
+129 ASSLKVYASADK
-141 SSKTLGTLKKGA
+141 SSKSIGALKKGA

-168 NGSRTGYVL
+168 NGDRIGYVL
-177 KSGLSIDTKAT
+177 KSGLTIDTKA
-188 ATATPAPTKKPSAT
+188 AATPTPAATKKPSPT

-211 ESEDAVVTADKM
+211 ESEDAIVTADKM

-229 TKDDEKLGTLKK
+229 TKQDEKLGTLKK

-251 DEEEVAYI
+251 EKEEIAYI
-259 EYKDQLGFAL
+259 EYKDRFGFAL
-269 VEDFRLVNPKATSS
+269 VEDFRLLNPKPTTST
-283 AEKTSGLGVVNV
+283 AKTSGLGVVNV

-300 YEKASD
+300 YEKAST
-306 SSKKLGTLKKGDRVT
+306 SSAKLGSLKKGDRVT
-321 VLSATSSWAN
+321 VLDSNSSWAN

-357 VKPTATAA
+357 AKPTAT

-375 SLSGIGSVTVDVLYV
+375 SLSGIGTVNVDVLYV
-390 YKTASTSATK
+390 YKTASTSSSK
-400 LGSLKKGDCVTVL
+400 LGSLTDGDRVTVL
-413 AVKDGWARVQKG
+413 AVSGGWAKVQKG
-425 SNVGYV
+425 KNVGYV

-453 ATATPAA
+453 PSPTATPAP
-460 TKQTSATLAPGWEMG
+460 TKQTSATLAPGWE
-475 TAQSATVSK
+475 TAMARTATVSK

-529 SASALKL
+529 SASAMKIET
-536 DASSESE
+536 SSESQ
-543 ETALNCLCT
+543 ETSLNCLCT

-563 ASTDSKVL
+563 PSTSSRVL

-596 NIGYVKKSAVTLYPS
+596 NIGYVKKSAITLYPS
-611 VSPTAKPDDPI
+611 VQPTAKPDDPI
-622 VSCDPVAAV
+622 VACDPVAVV

-680 YDPLSVLTQA
+680 RDPLSVLTQA
-690 SVTLKESTSV
+690 SVTLKESMSV

-720 VGTVTVGLEV
+720 VGTVSVGLEV

-763 LSETTKQEAILSAD
+763 LDETTKQEAILSAD
-777 AKLYQYAS
+777 TKLYQYAS
-785 TGSTV
+785 TGSSV

-795 KYTLITLLGYDDG
+795 KYALVTLLGYDDG

-814 GSQKGYVPRGSV
+814 GSQKGYVPRSSV
-826 HLMSEFTLTATESLE
+826 HLMSEFTLKATESLE
-841 ATVSKASTV
+841 ATVSKNSTV
-850 YAYAHTKSKSLGSLK
+850 YAYAHTRSASLGSLK

-877 KWALVQKGSNQ
+877 KWALVKKGSNQ
-888 GYMPLD
+888 GYMPLE

-924 LALED
+924 RALED
-929 ADVMTTL
+929 ADVLSTL

-944 TAYTSKWAR
+944 TAYTSKWAL
-953 VNLDGSVGYVLRKYL
+953 VNLDGSEGYVLRKYL

-992 LEDLGYFDGIP
+992 LEELGYFDGIP

-1023 VEVTGNA
+1023 VEATGNA

-1054 KGDTGASVTRLQTR
+1054 KGDTGSSVTRLQTR

-1103 GKADKETLASLFS
+1103 GTADKATLASLFS

-1134 GTGNSSHSTDPS
+1134 GTGGNSSHSTDPS

-1153 ASEKIEKVIEIA
+1153 SSEKIEKVIEIA
-1165 KQQLGKTYVYA
+1165 KQQLGKPYVYA

-1206 VGYNDGTKIE
+1206 VGYNDGKKIE

-1248 KFIHASSGQGKVVI
+1248 KFIHASSGQAKVVI

>member
-1 MYVKYRRNICFYIRS
+1 M
-16 NEMKRKLSLRKA
+16 ERKHYLRKA

-35 ALCLTMLPI
+35 ALCLTALPI
-44 SALADSFQAVV
+44 TALADSFQAVV
-55 TSTSMV
+55 TSASMV

-69 DSRIG
+69 DPRIG

-83 VLSHKNGI
+83 VLNHKNGI

-96 KGKRGYARVSDM
+96 KGKRGYAHVSDM
-108 TRLSTE
+108 TRLSSDTG
-114 TTTEEKSLSGLGKVT
+114 TTDKSLSGLGKVT

-141 SSKTLGTLKKGA
+141 SSKAIGTIKKGA
-153 TITVLATKGDWARVE
+153 TITVLATKGDWARVQ
-168 NGSRTGYVL
+168 NGERIGYVL
-177 KSGLSIDTKAT
+177 KSGLTIDTKAT
-188 ATATPAPTKKPSAT
+188 ATPTPAATKKPSPT
-202 PYVEWADTK
+202 PYVEWANTK
-211 ESEDAVVTADKM
+211 ESEDAIVTADKM

-229 TKDDEKLGTLKK
+229 TKYDEKLGTLKK
-241 GTKFIVHAMD
+241 GTKIIVHAMD
-251 DEEEVAYI
+251 EDEEIAYI

-269 VEDFRLVNPKATSS
+269 VEDLRLLNPKTTASP
-283 AEKTSGLGVVNV
+283 AKTSGLGTVNV
-295 KTLSV
+295 KVLPV
-300 YEKASD
+300 YEKAST
-306 SSKKLGTLKKGDRVT
+306 SSTKLGSLKKGNRVT
-321 VLSATSSWAN
+321 VLAVNTDWAK
-331 IQVGSKT
+331 IQVGSNI
-338 GYVNRHMLNI
+338 GFVNRHMLNI

-357 VKPTATAA
+357 VKPTAT
-365 PTPTATPAPE
+365 PTPTATPAP
-375 SLSGIGSVTVDVLYV
+375 
-390 YKTASTSATK
+390 
-400 LGSLKKGDCVTVL
+400 
-413 AVKDGWARVQKG
+413 
-425 SNVGYV
+425 
-431 NKRGLDITYGATA
+431 
-444 TPTVKPTAT
+444 
-453 ATATPAA
+453 
-460 TKQTSATLAPGWEMG
+460 TKQTSATLAPGWEAG
-475 TAQSATVSK
+475 TARTATVSK
-484 RAVVRIGPSA
+484 RAIVRIGPSA

-529 SASALKL
+529 SASALKIEA
-536 DASSESE
+536 DSESQE
-543 ETALNCLCT
+543 KALNCLCT
-552 LNADGTKVYAS
+552 LNADGTKIYA
-563 ASTDSKVL
+563 APSTDSKLL
-571 ATLHRG
+571 AKLHRG

-596 NIGYVKKSAVTLYPS
+596 NIGYVKKSAITLYPS
-611 VSPTAKPDDPI
+611 VQPTAKPEDPI
-622 VSCDPVAAV
+622 IACDPVPAV
-631 IAEDSTKV
+631 VVNDSAKV
-639 YAKNDKSS
+639 YAKNDKNS
-647 KVLATLKSGTSV
+647 KVLATLKSGTTV
-659 TLCGSSGSWAMIKSG
+659 TLCGTSGSWAMIKSG
-674 DSTGYV
+674 DSVGYIN
-680 YDPLSVLTQA
+680 DAMGVLPQ
-690 SVTLKESTSV
+690 SSITLKESMSV

-705 KKTSVYPFMLKSERT
+705 KKSTVYPFLFKSERT
-720 VGTVTVGLEV
+720 LGTVSAGLEV
-730 KVLATKDNWALI
+730 KVLATKDDWALI

-763 LSETTKQEAILSAD
+763 LDETTKLEAILAAD

-795 KYTLITLLGYDDG
+795 KYALVTLLGYDDG

-814 GSQKGYVPRGSV
+814 GSQKGYVPRSSV
-826 HLMSEFTLTATESLE
+826 RLMSEFTLKATESLE
-841 ATVSKASTV
+841 GTVTKNSTV
-850 YAYAHTKSKSLGSLK
+850 YAYAHTKSASLGSLK

-877 KWALVQKGSNQ
+877 KWALVKKGNNQ

-924 LALED
+924 RALED
-929 ADVMTTL
+929 ADTL
-936 ALAADVKV
+936 ATLSLAADVKV
-944 TAYTSKWAR
+944 TAFNDKWAR
-953 VNLDGSVGYVLRKYL
+953 VNLNGSEGYALRKYL
-968 SNDDYSPL
+968 NNDDYSPL

-992 LEDLGYFDGIP
+992 LENLGYFDGIP
-1003 AGNYGTITKTA
+1003 AGNYGSITKTA
-1014 VERLQKELG
+1014 VERLQKELD
-1023 VEVTGNA
+1023 VDVTGNA

-1044 VSPIRSTALS
+1044 VSPIRSTELS
-1054 KGDTGASVTRLQTR
+1054 RGDTGSNVTRLQTR

-1103 GKADKETLASLFS
+1103 GKADKATLASLFS
-1116 SSAPKNTGSA
+1116 SAAPKNTGAA
-1126 VTGTTSSS
+1126 VTGGS
-1134 GTGNSSHSTDPS
+1134 TGGNTNPND
-1146 ADPMSGT
+1146 DPMDGT
-1153 ASEKIEKVIEIA
+1153 ASEKIEKVIAIA
-1165 KQQLGKTYVYA
+1165 KQQMGKPYVYA

-1196 GVSLRRSAQA
+1196 GVSLRRSAQQ
-1206 VGYNDGTKIE
+1206 VGYNNGKKIE

-1222 RGDIVCFNTI
+1222 RGDIVCFNTV

-1241 GIYLGSG
+1241 GIYLGG
-1248 KFIHASSGQGKVVI
+1248 GQFIHASSGGGKVII
-1262 SSLSNSY
+1262 STLSNSY

>member
-1 MYVKYRRNICFYIRS
+1 MESKHY
-16 NEMKRKLSLRKA
+16 LRKA

-35 ALCLTMLPI
+35 ALCLTALPI
-44 SALADSFQAVV
+44 MALADSFQAVV
-55 TSTSMV
+55 TSATMV
-61 VRSGPTVD
+61 VRSGPTVE

-83 VLSHKNGI
+83 VLNHKNGI

-114 TTTEEKSLSGLGKVT
+114 TATPEKSLSGLGKVT
-129 ASSLTVYASADK
+129 ASSLKVYASADT
-141 SSKTLGTLKKGA
+141 SSKSLGTLKKGA

-168 NGSRTGYVL
+168 NGDRIGYVL
-177 KSGLSIDTKAT
+177 KSGLTIDTKAS
-188 ATATPAPTKKPSAT
+188 ATATPAATKKPSPT

-211 ESEDAVVTADKM
+211 ESEDAIVTADKM

-229 TKDDEKLGTLKK
+229 TKNDEKLGTLKK

-251 DEEEVAYI
+251 DDEKVAYI

-269 VEDFRLVNPKATSS
+269 VEDFRLLNPKTTSS
-283 AEKTSGLGVVNV
+283 TDKTSGIGVVNV

-300 YEKASD
+300 YEKAST
-306 SSKKLGTLKKGDRVT
+306 SSKKLGSLKKGDRVT
-321 VLSATSSWAN
+321 VLAANSSWAN

-348 TFGVTATPT
+348 SFGVTATPT
-357 VKPTATAA
+357 VKPTAT

-375 SLSGIGSVTVDVLYV
+375 SLSGIGVVNVDVLYV
-390 YKTASTSATK
+390 YKTASTSSSK
-400 LGSLKKGDCVTVL
+400 LGSLTDGDRVTVL
-413 AVKDGWARVQKG
+413 AVSGGWAKVQKG
-425 SNVGYV
+425 SNTGYV

-453 ATATPAA
+453 ATPAP
-460 TKQTSATLAPGWEMG
+460 TKQASATLAPGWE
-475 TAQSATVSK
+475 TATAREATVSK
-484 RAVVRIGPSA
+484 RAIVRIGPSA

-529 SASALKL
+529 SASALKI
-536 DASSESE
+536 ASASESE
-543 ETALNCLCT
+543 EKALNCLCT
-552 LNADGTKVYAS
+552 LNSDGTKIYA
-563 ASTDSKVL
+563 APSTDSKVL

-596 NIGYVKKSAVTLYPS
+596 NIGYVKKSAITLYPS
-611 VSPTAKPDDPI
+611 VQPTVKPDDPI
-622 VSCDPVAAV
+622 IESDPVAAV
-631 IAEDSTKV
+631 VVTDSAKV
-639 YAKNDKSS
+639 YARNDKSS
-647 KVLATLKSGTSV
+647 KVLATLKSGTTV
-659 TLCGSSGSWAMIKSG
+659 TLCGTSGSWAKIKSG
-674 DSTGYV
+674 DNVGYIN
-680 YDPLSVLTQA
+680 DAMGVLPQ
-690 SVTLKESTSV
+690 SSITLKESMSV

-705 KKTSVYPFMLKSERT
+705 KKTTVYPFLFKSERT
-720 VGTVTVGLEV
+720 LGTVSAGLEV
-730 KVLATKDNWALI
+730 KVLATKDDWALI

-763 LSETTKQEAILSAD
+763 LPETTKQEAILSAD
-777 AKLYQYAS
+777 TKLYSYAS
-785 TGSTV
+785 TSSTA

-795 KYTLITLLGYDDG
+795 KYALVTLLGYDDG

-814 GSQKGYVPRGSV
+814 GSQKGYVPRSSV
-826 HLMSEFTLTATESLE
+826 HLMSEFTLKATESLE
-841 ATVSKASTV
+841 ATVSKNSTV
-850 YAYAHTKSKSLGSLK
+850 YAYAHTKSASLGSLK

-877 KWALVQKGSNQ
+877 QWALVKKGSNQ
-888 GYMPLD
+888 GYMPLE

-924 LALED
+924 RALED

-944 TAYTSKWAR
+944 TAYNDKWAR
-953 VNLDGSVGYVLRKYL
+953 VNLDGSEGYVLRKYL
-968 SNDDYSPL
+968 NNDDYSPL

-992 LEDLGYFDGIP
+992 LENLGYFDGIP

-1030 DTALLRV
+1030 DTSLLRV

-1044 VSPIRSTALS
+1044 VSPIRSTELS
-1054 KGDTGASVTRLQTR
+1054 KGDTGSSVTRLQTR

-1073 YLSASIDGEYGSI
+1073 YLSDSIDGEYGSL

-1103 GKADKETLASLFS
+1103 GIADKATLASLFS

-1126 VTGTTSSS
+1126 VTGSTS
-1134 GTGNSSHSTDPS
+1134 TGGSTGGNPSHSTDPS
-1146 ADPMSGT
+1146 SDPMSGT
-1153 ASEKIEKVIEIA
+1153 SSEKIEKVIEIA
-1165 KQQLGKTYVYA
+1165 KQQLGKPYVYA
-1176 TAGPNTFDC
+1176 TAGPKTFDC

-1206 VGYNDGTKIE
+1206 VGYNDGKKIE

-1222 RGDIVCFNTI
+1222 RGDIVCFNTV

-1248 KFIHASSGQGKVVI
+1248 KFIHASSGQAKVVI